1 MDGLTMSEIKIQVT
15 LPATVPLLPAPAL
28 DPAHPNNQ
36 PLPSPPAALQLT
48 TLLGRAPS
56 EHMQTLYSLYA
67 SQIATIIW
75 TLESEGP
82 LQASRRSVVV
92 GLALHKSDRTSDMGV
107 TEHERDTFRE
117 VMTML
122 YELLHNEVPIT
133 SL

>member
-1 MDGLTMSEIKIQVT
+1 MQVT
-15 LPATVPLLPAPAL
+15 LPATVPLLPAPAP
-28 DPAHPNNQ
+28 DPTHPNRQ

-56 EHMQTLYSLYA
+56 EHMHTLYSLYA

-92 GLALHKSDRTSDMGV
+92 GLALQKSDRTNDIGL
-107 TEHERDTFRE
+107 TEHESDTFHE
-117 VMTML
+117 VMAML
-122 YELLHNEVPIT
+122 YELFHDHH
-133 SL
+133 